1 MVALATLGV
10 GATIVI
16 AWNLSV
22 IVTRVFVDH
31 SGAEAVIPS
40 LYWIACAGVAK
51 ALALWLQELSGT
63 RASNAVKVQLRTKL
77 FDSIF
82 NLGSIWLHK
91 NSLAELNVLATTGL
105 NALEPYF
112 SKYLPQL
119 IYTVVVT
126 PVFVAIIWTTDLASG
141 IALVATWPLI
151 PIFMILIGWA
161 TQTAQQKQLD
171 TLTKLNQHF
180 LEALRGLTTLRV
192 FGRAKNQVAIIGEV
206 SEQHR
211 VRTMKVLRL
220 SFLSGFALE
229 LIGSLSVALIAVSI
243 GLRLVNGD
251 ITLLS
256 GLFILLL
263 APEAFLPIRQVGANF
278 HAAADGVV
286 ASEIALD
293 IIDLAKVPSNSPNTS
308 GGHEFNFGQFTVI
321 TGASG
326 VGKSTIF
333 KRKLGLAGTS
343 AEIEFANAAWM
354 PQRPALFNGSVKENI
369 TGEVDDKLIDSTA
382 LFSAIQLA
390 ALDDL
395 DLSRMVDEDGSQVS
409 GGQAQRI
416 SLARCFY
423 RALVTDAK
431 YLLLDEPFSALDEKR
446 TATALNSLKGFA
458 LEGRAVV
465 AISHQSQVIREADV
479 LIEVTND

>member
-1 MVALATLGV
+1 MVALATLGS

-22 IVTRVFVDH
+22 IVTRVFIENSD
-31 SGAEAVIPS
+31 AESVIPS

-51 ALALWLQELSGT
+51 AMVLWLQELAGI

-77 FDSIF
+77 YDSIF
-82 NLGSIWLHK
+82 KLGSIWLHK

-105 NALEPYF
+105 NSLESYF

-119 IYTVVVT
+119 IYTAVVT
-126 PVFVAIIWTTDLASG
+126 PVFIGIIWSTDTASG
-141 IALVATWPLI
+141 IALVATLPLI

-161 TQTAQQKQLD
+161 TQVAQQRQLES
-171 TLTKLNQHF
+171 LTKLNQHF
-180 LEALRGLTTLRV
+180 LEVLRGLTTLRV

-211 VRTMKVLRL
+211 IRTMKVLRL
-220 SFLSGFALE
+220 SFTSGFALE

-286 ASEIALD
+286 ASQKVLD
-293 IIDLAKVPSNSPNTS
+293 IIDLAKLPANSPNTS
-308 GGHEFNFGQFTVI
+308 GGYEFNFGQFTVI

-333 KRKLGLAGTS
+333 KHKLGLAGTS
-343 AEIEFANAAWM
+343 AEIEFADAAWM
-354 PQRPALFNGSVKENI
+354 PQRPALFNGTVRENI
-369 TGEVDDKLIDSTA
+369 TGGIDDKLVDSNS
-382 LFSAIQLA
+382 LVSAVQLA

-395 DLSRMVDEDGSQVS
+395 DLSRVVNQDGSQVS

-423 RALVTDAK
+423 RALATHAK
-431 YLLLDEPFSALDEKR
+431 YILLDEPFSALDENR
-446 TATALNSLKGFA
+446 TARVLNSLKSFA
-458 LEGRAVV
+458 VEGRAVV
-465 AISHQSQVIREADV
+465 AISHQPQVIRAADV
-479 LIEVTND
+479 LIEVVNV